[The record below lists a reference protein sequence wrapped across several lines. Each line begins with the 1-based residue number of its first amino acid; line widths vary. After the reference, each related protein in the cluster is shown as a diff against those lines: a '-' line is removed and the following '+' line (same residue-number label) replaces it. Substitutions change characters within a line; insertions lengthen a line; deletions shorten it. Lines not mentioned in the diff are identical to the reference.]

1 MKNQKFNAGEY
12 VDQMALLLDLQL
24 SDEYRDGVIANL
36 EKIQTIAK
44 LVNEFPLPENI
55 QAAPIFKP

>member
-1 MKNQKFNAGEY
+1 MVKKFNTGEY

-24 SDEYRDGVIANL
+24 SDEYRDEVVANF

-55 QAAPIFKP
+55 EAAPIFNP

>member
-1 MKNQKFNAGEY
+1 MVKKFNTGEY

-24 SDEYRDGVIANL
+24 SDEYRDEVIVNF

-55 QAAPIFKP
+55 EAAPIFNP